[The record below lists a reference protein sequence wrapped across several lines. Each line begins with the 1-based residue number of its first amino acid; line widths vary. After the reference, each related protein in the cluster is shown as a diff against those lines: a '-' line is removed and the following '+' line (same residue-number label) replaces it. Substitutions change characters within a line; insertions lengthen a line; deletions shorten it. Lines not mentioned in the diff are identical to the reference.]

1 MANLESSGGLFPGR
15 RIAVRWV
22 AALAGAGLVGLRPA
36 PAAAQPSFALDGN
49 VRSLFSAL
57 NDYPNPNLAWELED
71 GVSSDT
77 ILRLIGEGQ
86 LRDGW
91 TYELH
96 GAQRVQF
103 ETLEGERAGRL
114 GWGEPVQATGRY
126 RATRE
131 DWMWAEHEDGS
142 AELSLDRLNLKV
154 ALSKADILLGRQ
166 AVNFN
171 QAFFWNPLDVF
182 APFGPL
188 QFDRDYKTGVDAAR
202 VDVPLG
208 RLGGLNLIGAL
219 GRETELDDMSW
230 EGSAL
235 LARAFANWQ
244 DWDWAL
250 QGGKICGGYMVGG
263 GASGDLG
270 PLALRGEAAHFA
282 PEERNGFSP
291 IGLTDHAEVVLG
303 AGRRFADSLDVE
315 TEYFFNGAGESEHL
329 NAALPRLAAGTSRQM
344 GRHFLGT
351 AVRYEI
357 HPRWKGSLMWILS
370 LTDGSSVLQPGLSF
384 SAAEGC
390 DLLLGALVGLGEDLD
405 GTTVESEFGAYPDI
419 LYVELKLY
427 F

>member
-1 MANLESSGGLFPGR
+1 MANLESSSGWDSVR
-15 RIAVRWV
+15 RLAVRWV
-22 AALAGAGLVGLRPA
+22 AGLAGAGLAWLGPTTG
-36 PAAAQPSFALDGN
+36 AAQPAFSLAGN

-57 NDYPNPNLAWELED
+57 NDYPNPNLAWERED

-91 TYELH
+91 TCEIH
-96 GAQRVQF
+96 GAQRVRF
-103 ETLEGERAGRL
+103 ETLEGAGAGRF
-114 GWGEPVQATGRY
+114 GWGEPVSATGRY

-131 DWMWAEHEDGS
+131 DGMWAEHEDGS
-142 AELSLDRLNLKV
+142 AELSLDRLSLKV

-171 QAFFWNPLDVF
+171 QAYFWNPLDVF

-208 RLGGLNLIGAL
+208 RLGGVNLIGAL
-219 GRETELDDMSW
+219 GGETERDDVSW

-235 LARAFANWQ
+235 LARAFANWR

-250 QGGKICGGYMVGG
+250 QGGKICGGYMAGG
-263 GASGDLG
+263 GASGELG
-270 PLALRGEAAHFA
+270 LLAVRGEAAHFE
-282 PEERNGFSP
+282 PDERNGFSS
-291 IGLTDHAEVVLG
+291 IGLTGHAEVVLG
-303 AGRRFADSLDVE
+303 AGRRFFDSLDVE
-315 TEYFFNGAGESEHL
+315 AEYFFNGAGESEHL

-344 GRHFLGT
+344 GRQFLGT

-357 HPRWKGSLMWILS
+357 HPRWTGSLLWILS
-370 LTDGSSVLQPGLSF
+370 FTDGSSVLQPGLAF
-384 SAAEGC
+384 SASEGC
-390 DLLLGALVGLGEDLD
+390 DLLLGGLAGLGEDLD

>member
-1 MANLESSGGLFPGR
+1 MARPEPTRGCIPVR
-15 RIAVRWV
+15 RLAVQWA
-22 AALAGAGLVGLRPA
+22 AALAGAGLVGLG
-36 PAAAQPSFALDGN
+36 PAAAVAQPSFALAGD

-57 NDYPNPNLAWELED
+57 RDYPNPHLAWERED
-71 GVSSDT
+71 GVSSET
-77 ILRLIGEGQ
+77 ILRLIGEGR

-91 TYELH
+91 TYEIH

-114 GWGEPVQATGRY
+114 GWGEPVPAAGRY

-131 DWMWAEHEDGS
+131 DWTWAEHEDGS
-142 AELSLDRLNLKV
+142 AELALDRLSLKV
-154 ALSKADILLGRQ
+154 ALSKADIILGRQ

-171 QAFFWNPLDVF
+171 QAYFWNPLDVF

-219 GRETELDDMSW
+219 GRETEPDDVSW

-235 LARAFANWQ
+235 LARAFANWR

-263 GASGDLG
+263 GAAGELG
-270 PLALRGEAAHFA
+270 LLAVRGEAAYFE
-282 PEERNGFSP
+282 PEERDGFSA

-370 LTDGSSVLQPGLSF
+370 LTDGSSAIQSGLAF
-384 SAAEGC
+384 SASEAC